1 MAISTDALEPVPIP
15 EAPVARRLPP
25 REWIKENLLAP
36 WHNAVLT
43 IVFGTALLYVT
54 FRVLRFV
61 FVTGRWE
68 IVRVNLT
75 NFMAGLFPRAQL
87 WRVWVA
93 VFVIVLAFGFR
104 LGAASAA
111 RVPAE
116 GPKWET
122 GPAWRRALGRGWPL
136 GLFVTAVAVLSGSGK
151 TIGLILAVAATGVAG
166 FRLGMFLPPRR
177 RRWATIATVLALVA
191 GFQIIVSRGGVG
203 YGQWGGLLLTLFL
216 AVAGIALSFPLG
228 VLLAL
233 GRRSKLPVV
242 RAICVGYIEV
252 IRGVPLLALIF
263 MGTFAIGFL
272 LPSNVRTPDVVT
284 RGLIA
289 LIAFTAAYV
298 AEIVRGGLQSVP
310 RGQIEAAKAVGLSPL
325 KVTRL
330 IVLPQALRAVIPA
343 LVGQFISLFKDTSLI
358 AVIGITELL
367 GVARFVT
374 KQPDFLAQGLEAET
388 LVFVSFIYWVGAYW
402 MSRESR
408 RLELRLGVGVR

>member
-1 MAISTDALEPVPIP
+1 MAISTDALEPVPLP
-15 EAPVARRLPP
+15 EPPVARRLPP

-36 WHNAVLT
+36 WHNAVMT
-43 IVFGTALLYVT
+43 VVFGGVVLYVG

-68 IVRVNLT
+68 VVRVNLT
-75 NFMAGLFPRAQL
+75 NFMVAFYPRTQL

-104 LGAASAA
+104 LGAASIG
-111 RVPAE
+111 RIPVE
-116 GPKWET
+116 GE
-122 GPAWRRALGRGWPL
+122 GPAWRRALARGWPL
-136 GLFVTAVAVLSGSGK
+136 ALFIVVIAVLSGSGR
-151 TIGLILAVAATGVAG
+151 TIGLIAGVAAAGVAAY
-166 FRLGMFLPPRR
+166 RLGMLLPARH
-177 RRWATIATVLALVA
+177 RRWATIGTLAALVA
-191 GFQIIVSRGGVG
+191 GFEVIVGFGGVG
-203 YGQWGGLLLTLFL
+203 FGSWGGLLLTLFL

-233 GRRSKLPVV
+233 GRRSNLPVV
-242 RAICVGYIEV
+242 RAICVAYIEV
-252 IRGVPLLALIF
+252 IRGVPLIALIF

-284 RGLIA
+284 RALIA

-310 RGQIEAAKAVGLSPL
+310 RGQIEAAKAVGLSPV

-367 GVARFVT
+367 GVARVVT

-388 LVFVSFIYWVGAYW
+388 LVFASFIYWTGAYW

-408 RLELRLGVGVR
+408 RLERRLGVGER